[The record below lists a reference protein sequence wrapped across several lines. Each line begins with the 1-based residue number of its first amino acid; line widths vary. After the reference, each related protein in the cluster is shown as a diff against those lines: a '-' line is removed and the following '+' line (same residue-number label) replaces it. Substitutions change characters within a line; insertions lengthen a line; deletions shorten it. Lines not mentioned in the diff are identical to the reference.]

1 MLCYFIKNVIVVVVV
16 VVFICMMVEDGLGV
30 NLGFRGG
37 EPKNVVVILM
47 VWI

>member
-16 VVFICMMVEDGLGV
+16 FICMRVEDGLGV

-37 EPKNVVVILM
+37 EPKNVVVILV
-47 VWI
+47 VWT